1 VFGVRDADACMRG
14 LAAADDRVYAGPRPP
29 AGWRTVD
36 RYVVLPSLRRP
47 GLLVPVRSGAGAA
60 AAGRQFLL
68 FPGRAGGIATG
79 LAALALRTGLPQRAG
94 RDRLAVAVAP
104 DVAEAD
110 LGRLV
115 LRSHLAET
123 LAAGRI
129 ELAVR
134 VGATRPNGKPVVQV
148 SRPDGRVLAYA
159 KVGWNDLTRP
169 LVAAEADALRA
180 FAARGDSTRTFRV
193 ARLLHS
199 GEWRGNTLTVVEPL
213 TGGAAITAP
222 DPPRDATHELALGGA
237 VTRSSLGESGWW
249 EAVRARIEA
258 SDSGL
263 GAAAAAIAAE
273 AGERP
278 LSFGRG
284 HGDWTPWNMRRIE
297 GRLVVWDWERAA
309 DGVPIG
315 IDAMHYGLLVALN
328 ARKLPPPR
336 AVADTL
342 ARAPGWLAELDQPTE
357 AARVILCLELL
368 EMSLRYAE
376 ARRAGVTVRHD
387 RFGTALHNLLD
398 LSRAAPPVA

>member
-1 VFGVRDADACMRG
+1 MRDADACMRG

-29 AGWRTVD
+29 AGWRAID

-47 GLLVPVRSGAGAA
+47 GLLVPVRSRAGAA
-60 AAGRQFLL
+60 AAARQFLL
-68 FPGRAGGIATG
+68 LPGRAGGIATE
-79 LAALALRTGLPQRAG
+79 LAAAALRTGLPQRTG

-104 DVAEAD
+104 GVTEAE
-110 LGRLV
+110 LPELV
-115 LRSHLAET
+115 LRRHLAET
-123 LAAGRI
+123 LSAGRV

-169 LVAAEADALRA
+169 LVAAEAAALRA

-193 ARLLHS
+193 ARLLHA

-237 VTRSSLGESGWW
+237 VARSPLQESGWW
-249 EAVRARIEA
+249 RAVRARITA
-258 SDSGL
+258 ADAGL
-263 GAAAAAIAAE
+263 DAAADAIAAD
-273 AGERP
+273 AGDR
-278 LSFGRG
+278 LLGFGRG
-284 HGDWTPWNMRRIE
+284 HGDWTPWNMRRID
-297 GRLVVWDWERAA
+297 GRLVVWDWERAG
-309 DGVPIG
+309 DGVPVG
-315 IDAMHYGLLVALN
+315 IDAVHYGLLVALN
-328 ARKLPPPR
+328 ARKLAPPR

-342 ARAPGWLAELDQPTE
+342 ARAPRWLADLDQPPD
-357 AARVILCLELL
+357 AARVVLCLELL
-368 EMSLRYAE
+368 EMSLRFAE

-387 RFGTALHNLLD
+387 RFGAALHELLD
-398 LSRAAPPVA
+398 LRRAAPPVA